1 MHFSVSIES
10 NLVCV
15 TCELDSYDPA
25 DLGLIVGRASHLAAS
40 FLDLLSFAVGISLT
54 LSLDTLLLPD
64 NRVVPLVN
72 APMGLR
78 ILCTSFDLTSD
89 SYFDVLTMLLADPKL
104 ATALNDLIAGVGSHR
119 QAQINCARAIEGLRA
134 LMSPGE
140 TSRARAWEVFRQN
153 LRVDERYISLILT
166 ASTQARHGHFQD
178 SGPAITAVV
187 ERSWVLMDRYFA
199 FARGGYKPLSEQ
211 AFPVLT
217 G

>member
-25 DLGLIVGRASHLAAS
+25 DLGLIVGRASHLASS

-54 LSLDTLLLPD
+54 LLLDTLVLPD
-64 NRVVPLVN
+64 NRVAPLVN
-72 APMGLR
+72 APRGLG

-89 SYFDVLTMLLADPKL
+89 SYFDVLATLLTEPEL
-104 ATALNDLIAGVGSHR
+104 ATALNDLIVGVGSHR

-140 TSRARAWEVFRQN
+140 TSRAKAWETFRKI
-153 LRVDERYISLILT
+153 LRVDEGYISLILT
-166 ASTQARHGHFQD
+166 TSTQARHGHFQN
-178 SGPAITAVV
+178 SEPAITAVV
-187 ERSWVLMDRYFA
+187 ERAWVLMNRYFA
-199 FARGGYKPLSEQ
+199 FARGGYKPLPEQ
-211 AFPVLT
+211 DFPVLT